1 MEFIHIL
8 RKVLTQSEVNDLAKN
23 KQVRVV
29 AEENEEASKE
39 ESEDAE

>member
-1 MEFIHIL
+1 VEFIHIL